1 MHILCSFADENIRN
15 KKRKTEAILVATKE
29 KNLEINAKERKY
41 MFSSCEHNAGNF
53 EYKINPLKYGH
64 LVTAVTSTNCKQP
77 YKVIN
82 SRLNSENVCQHLIQD
97 LSTPVCYVKST
108 CKRR

>member
-1 MHILCSFADENIRN
+1 MKVTEKQGNLSMSGKHGFLICTFYVHLLYENIHN
-15 KKRKTEAILVATKE
+15 KKRKTEPILIATKE

-41 MFSSCEHNAGNF
+41 MFSSCEHYAENF

-64 LVTAVTSTNCKQP
+64 LVTAVTSTNCKEP

-82 SRLNSENVCQHLIQD
+82 SRLNS
-97 LSTPVCYVKST
+97 
-108 CKRR
+108 